1 VTAAA
6 LFALFPLLALAGCGS
21 SATEGSAAVAGGQQA
36 GDHGYHGAYLEAPYT
51 VPDLPLTDT
60 AGKPYSVA
68 TAAAP
73 LKVVFFGYTHCP
85 DICQVVM
92 STIASA
98 VTRIDAAQRKQVQVV
113 FVTTDPARDTAPVLR
128 EYLDH
133 FDPSFVGLTG
143 SLPRVVD
150 LAKPLKVYVAK
161 GQKLPSGGYE
171 VDHSTVVF
179 GVTGNRAQVAWGQ
192 NTSPADM
199 SADII
204 RLLTS

>member
-1 VTAAA
+1 VVA
-6 LFALFPLLALAGCGS
+6 PLLITVLALAGCG
-21 SATEGSAAVAGGQQA
+21 TTGEEGSAAVSGLHQA
-36 GDHGYHGAYLEAPYT
+36 DNHGYHGAYLDAPYT

-68 TAAAP
+68 TATAP

-98 VTRIDAAQRKQVQVV
+98 VARLDAAQRTQVQVD
-113 FVTTDPARDTAPVLR
+113 FVTTDPARDTGPVLR
-128 EYLDH
+128 EYLDRL
-133 FDPSFVGLTG
+133 DPSFVGLTG
-143 SLPRVVD
+143 SLRQVID
-150 LAKPLKVYVAK
+150 LAQPLKVYVAK

-179 GVTGNRAQVAWGQ
+179 GVTGNRAQLAWGQ
-192 NTSPADM
+192 NTSPAEM
-199 SADII
+199 AADII
-204 RLLTS
+204 RLLTP